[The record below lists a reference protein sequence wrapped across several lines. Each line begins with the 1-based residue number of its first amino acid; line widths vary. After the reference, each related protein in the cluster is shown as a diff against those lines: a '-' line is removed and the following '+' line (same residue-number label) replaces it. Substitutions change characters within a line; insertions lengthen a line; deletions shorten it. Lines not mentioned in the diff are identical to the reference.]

1 MPGQEVEEEP
11 GFSAVASLEE
21 VRSNNY
27 KLTPGLY
34 VGFEDDDG
42 DRVPFEVKM
51 PQLVEELEGQFAES
65 ERLQSEIRSNL
76 RNIVDKNGDPMRAD
90 GLPS

>member
-1 MPGQEVEEEP
+1 
-11 GFSAVASLEE
+11 VATLEE
-21 VRSNNY
+21 VRSNDY

-34 VGFEDDDG
+34 VGFEDDEG

-51 PQLVEELEGQFAES
+51 PQLVDELEAQFAES

-76 RNIVDKNGDPMRAD
+76 RSLVDEHDDPVPTD
-90 GLPS
+90 GRRP